1 MYAEHHQVEQGS
13 SIYKV
18 KTFIYKLRW
27 SVEMDDF
34 HIGEKRQM
42 KRNVIT
48 ATIFV
53 CSVVSLHVQAT
64 NSIQLRRGTGSVT
77 LVTAS
82 TGSYS
87 LTFPSSGGSSN
98 QVFTTDGSGTLSWTT
113 PSGGGASLDDLTDAV
128 LKSQPFDQY
137 SIAIGVGWSGLEN

>member
-1 MYAEHHQVEQGS
+1 VPRLMYAEHHQVEQGS

-53 CSVVSLHVQAT
+53 CSVV
-64 NSIQLRRGTGSVT
+64 
-77 LVTAS
+77 
-82 TGSYS
+82 
-87 LTFPSSGGSSN
+87 
-98 QVFTTDGSGTLSWTT
+98 
-113 PSGGGASLDDLTDAV
+113 
-128 LKSQPFDQY
+128 
-137 SIAIGVGWSGLEN
+137 